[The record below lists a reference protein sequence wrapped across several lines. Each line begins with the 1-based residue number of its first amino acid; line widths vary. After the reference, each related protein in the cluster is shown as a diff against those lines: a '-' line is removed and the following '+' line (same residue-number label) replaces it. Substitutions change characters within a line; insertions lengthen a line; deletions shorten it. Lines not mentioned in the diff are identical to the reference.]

1 MTHDRARDLWE
12 VAFVKSP
19 CYALAALTAG
29 AVLAGCSGRA
39 AIPVPADDAQPL
51 TALAHT
57 SKPHIGQPITH
68 VVIVV
73 QENRSFDNLFQGYP
87 GADTAS
93 SGMNSKG
100 QTIPLQPIPLEAN
113 YDINHESADY
123 ITACNGRP
131 PGRNCKMNGF
141 DREWAVGKDVPPNPQ
156 YGYVPH
162 AETKLYFQMAD
173 RYVLADRMFTSH
185 IDASFVSHQ
194 YIIAGQANAAVDV
207 PLGAWGCSGGPS
219 DTVTTLTQDR
229 TIGPTEQ
236 PCFESQTIGDEL
248 DAVKLPWRYYAEGST
263 FTGYIWSA
271 YQAIGHIYSGS
282 DWKRNVVSPSKRFIS
297 DVGHGKLAAVT
308 WITPTCANS
317 DHLGCLSK
325 TGPDWIANIVNAV
338 GESKFWPHTTIFVMW
353 DEWGGWYDHV
363 PPPYVDYDGL
373 GMRVP
378 LLIIS
383 PYARRHHVSH
393 VQYEHGSILR
403 YVEDLFG
410 LAHLAASDA
419 RANSPVPDAIDYA
432 QKARPFTPFTTTMS
446 AKDILDAPADGRP
459 ADSQ

>member
-1 MTHDRARDLWE
+1 LKSLWH
-12 VAFVKSP
+12 
-19 CYALAALTAG
+19 ALAALVGSAS
-29 AVLAGCSGRA
+29 LAGCAGHA
-39 AIPVPADDAQPL
+39 AIPAPAGDTQPL
-51 TALAHT
+51 LGLGQASA
-57 SKPHIGQPITH
+57 PHIGQPITH
-68 VVIVV
+68 VVIVM

-93 SGMNSKG
+93 SGLNSKG

-113 YDINHESADY
+113 YDINHDSADFF
-123 ITACNGRP
+123 TACDGRS
-131 PGRNCKMNGF
+131 PGRHCKMDGF
-141 DREWAVGKDVPPNPQ
+141 DREWALGKDVPQNPQ

-185 IDASFVSHQ
+185 VDASFVSHQ
-194 YIIAGQANAAVDV
+194 YIIAGQADNAVDV
-207 PLGAWGCSGGPS
+207 PLGAWGCAGGPS
-219 DTVTTLTQDR
+219 DTVTTLTPDR
-229 TIGPTEQ
+229 TIGPTEA

-248 DAVKLPWRYYAEGST
+248 DAKKLPWRYYAEPST
-263 FTGYIWSA
+263 STGYIWSS
-271 YQAIGHIYSGS
+271 YQAIGHIYNGK
-282 DWKRNVVSPSKRFIS
+282 DWKTDVVSPSKRFLT
-297 DVGHGKLAAVT
+297 DVAHGKLAAVT

-325 TGPDWIANIVNAV
+325 TGPEWIANIVNAV
-338 GESKFWPHTTIFVMW
+338 GESKFWKTTTIFVMW

-383 PYARRHHVSH
+383 PYAKRQHVSH

-403 YVEDLFG
+403 YVEDVFG
-410 LAHLAASDA
+410 LPRLAASDT
-419 RANSPVPDAIDYA
+419 RANSPVGDAIDYT
-432 QKARPFTPFTTTMS
+432 QKARPFTPFTTTLS
-446 AKDILDAPADGRP
+446 AKDLIDAPPDNRP
-459 ADSQ
+459 ADTQ